1 MSTSKKAWLFL
12 SHNQK
17 KYAIFLFILMFL
29 AMILES
35 LSIGI
40 ILPLISILLKGEID
54 TSFFSYF
61 FVFGTLTGKNLVYIG
76 LSVTLIIFLIKSL
89 SLVFN
94 LWQQTKFLRNLQFE
108 LTNRLFEYYL
118 KSDYIFFLQNNSAH
132 LYRNLTDLTST
143 FVSYIK
149 ASMVFL
155 GEIIVFIG
163 IAFVLFYVDFLGTTI
178 ILFSV
183 GIVSFLIYVL
193 TIEKI
198 SLLGEQRNIVGG
210 ELNKHLLQ
218 GMASAKDVKILDR
231 EADLIHQVDKNLFKH
246 TRLIQIIQFITGLPR
261 FSFEIL
267 MVCTF
272 SALIFVMIDAK
283 KEMIDII
290 QYLGIF
296 AAASF
301 RIVPGASRILSS
313 YQHIKYIEPSV
324 KLLLQEFDSKDNSYM
339 KRDYLPKDLSTPL
352 KFQKEINI
360 INLSFSYPTRKEFLL
375 SKISLTIKK
384 GDFVGVIGETGS
396 GKSTLINLLTGLL
409 KPTEGKVEVD
419 ELNINENLK
428 GWHKKIG
435 YVPQSVYLTD
445 DTIRKNIAFGLLED
459 NIDNNLVQQAVE
471 KASLSQFLDSLPN
484 GLETIVGEK
493 GIRLSGGQQQRIGIA
508 RALYRDP
515 EILILDEATSSL
527 DQSTEKAIVE
537 SISFLKRKKTLI
549 IITHRLS
556 TVKNCD
562 KIFCVDKG
570 KIIKQGLPEE
580 ILNFDNWE
588 SKQKSSKIVKK

>member
-1 MSTSKKAWLFL
+1 MSTFKKAWLL
-12 SHNQK
+12 LNHNQK

-132 LYRNLTDLTST
+132 LYRNLTSVISSY
-143 FVSYIK
+143 VSYINQHI
-149 ASMVFL
+149 VFL
-155 GEIIVFIG
+155 SEAIVIIG
-163 IAFVLFYVDFLGTTI
+163 IIFVLFYVDFLGTII
-178 ILFSV
+178 ILFA
-183 GIVSFLIYVL
+183 GSFVAVIIYIL
-193 TIEKI
+193 TIKRI
-198 SLLGEQRNIVGG
+198 SFFGKERNIIGG

-231 EADLIHQVDKNLFKH
+231 EEDLIHQVDKNVFKMS
-246 TRLIQIIQFITGLPR
+246 RLNHIMKFINGLPR
-261 FSFEIL
+261 FAFEMFLVSIFLIL
-267 MVCTF
+267 V
-272 SALIFVMIDAK
+272 FVMIGAK
-283 KEMIDII
+283 MDVVNII

-296 AAASF
+296 AVASF
-301 RIVPGASRILSS
+301 RVVPATSRIFTS
-313 YQHIKYIEPSV
+313 YQLIKYLEPTV
-324 KLLLQEFDSKDNSYM
+324 KLLLQEFDSKDNSYA
-339 KRDYLPKDLSTPL
+339 KKKYQSENSGIPL
-352 KFQKEINI
+352 KFQREINLK
-360 INLSFSYPTRKEFLL
+360 NLSFSYPIRKEFSL
-375 SKISLTIKK
+375 SKISMTVKK
-384 GDFVGVIGETGS
+384 GDFIGVIGETGS
-396 GKSTLINLLTGLL
+396 GKSTLINLLIGLL

-419 ELNINENLK
+419 ELNINSNLPE
-428 GWHKKIG
+428 WYKKIG

-445 DTIRKNIAFGLLED
+445 DTIRKNIAFGLLEND
-459 NIDNNLVQQAVE
+459 IDDALLKQAVE
-471 KASLSQFLDSLPN
+471 KANLNKFLNELSN
-484 GLETIVGEK
+484 GIETIVGEK

-527 DQSTEKAIVE
+527 DQSTEKKIMQ
-537 SISFLKRKKTLI
+537 SIQFLKRKKTLI
-549 IITHRLS
+549 IVTHRLF

-562 KIFCVDKG
+562 KIFFIEEG
-570 KIIKQGLPEE
+570 KITKQGSPEE
-580 ILNFDNWE
+580 ILNYN
-588 SKQKSSKIVKK
+588 

>member
-1 MSTSKKAWLFL
+1 MSLQKESWSLLNLK
-12 SHNQK
+12 QK

-178 ILFSV
+178 ILFST

-193 TIEKI
+193 TIGKI

-218 GMASAKDVKILDR
+218 GMASAKDVKFLDR
-231 EADLIHQVDKNLFKH
+231 KS
-246 TRLIQIIQFITGLPR
+246 TRLN
-261 FSFEIL
+261 
-267 MVCTF
+267 
-272 SALIFVMIDAK
+272 
-283 KEMIDII
+283 
-290 QYLGIF
+290 
-296 AAASF
+296 
-301 RIVPGASRILSS
+301 SS
-313 YQHIKYIEPSV
+313 H
-324 KLLLQEFDSKDNSYM
+324 
-339 KRDYLPKDLSTPL
+339 
-352 KFQKEINI
+352 
-360 INLSFSYPTRKEFLL
+360 
-375 SKISLTIKK
+375 
-384 GDFVGVIGETGS
+384 
-396 GKSTLINLLTGLL
+396 
-409 KPTEGKVEVD
+409 
-419 ELNINENLK
+419 
-428 GWHKKIG
+428 
-435 YVPQSVYLTD
+435 
-445 DTIRKNIAFGLLED
+445 
-459 NIDNNLVQQAVE
+459 
-471 KASLSQFLDSLPN
+471 
-484 GLETIVGEK
+484 
-493 GIRLSGGQQQRIGIA
+493 
-508 RALYRDP
+508 
-515 EILILDEATSSL
+515 
-527 DQSTEKAIVE
+527 
-537 SISFLKRKKTLI
+537 
-549 IITHRLS
+549 
-556 TVKNCD
+556 
-562 KIFCVDKG
+562 
-570 KIIKQGLPEE
+570 
-580 ILNFDNWE
+580 
-588 SKQKSSKIVKK
+588 